1 MQLDT
6 SVIKDTVE
14 SISPKQIQYDNICK
28 TILAHKEISA
38 WILKHTTK
46 EFQNFSIEYIVQH
59 CLTEKPEIST
69 IGVMPGTSTPLP
81 TLRTDNTEDNV
92 PNEGKVFY
100 DIRFR
105 AKLPQAAATAAV
117 IINIEA
123 QNHFKEK
130 YPLVSRAVYYASRL
144 ISAQYGTEFSKSNYQ
159 DLKKVFTIWLCF
171 NPTAKDQCTINRYC
185 IAEENVFGHRKE
197 KPAHYDL
204 LEAIF
209 VNLAVKADTKSNNTL
224 IDMLSVLFSKTL
236 SSQERFNKLKDNFK
250 IDIKDNLTTEVDNMC
265 NLGKTLYVEAYN
277 EAYGKA
283 YDEAYGKAYN
293 EAYDEA
299 EFKTTLNN
307 IENIIKA
314 FKITPEQAMQ
324 ALNLSKEEQEKYL
337 PHLKQA

>member
-1 MQLDT
+1 M
-6 SVIKDTVE
+6 
-14 SISPKQIQYDNICK
+14 
-28 TILAHKEISA
+28 
-38 WILKHTTK
+38 
-46 EFQNFSIEYIVQH
+46 
-59 CLTEKPEIST
+59 
-69 IGVMPGTSTPLP
+69 
-81 TLRTDNTEDNV
+81 
-92 PNEGKVFY
+92 
-100 DIRFR
+100 
-105 AKLPQAAATAAV
+105 
-117 IINIEA
+117 
-123 QNHFKEK
+123 
-130 YPLVSRAVYYASRL
+130 
-144 ISAQYGTEFSKSNYQ
+144 
-159 DLKKVFTIWLCF
+159 
-171 NPTAKDQCTINRYC
+171 
-185 IAEENVFGHRKE
+185 
-197 KPAHYDL
+197 

-209 VNLAVKADTKSNNTL
+209 VNLAVNADTKSNNTL

-236 SSQERFNKLKDNFK
+236 SSQERFHELKDNFK

-314 FKITPEQAMQ
+314 FNVTPEQAMQ